1 MADEGLARGDDRQDE
16 QVAHAINERLMDNG
30 DLNGTENAGSG
41 QRERGNPDGDVDSQE
56 TRDRAEAIAAAVSGV
71 RYVINNLRV
80 RQEGTTG
87 RNRLEYFHA
96 DRG

>member
-16 QVAHAINERLMDNG
+16 QVAHAINERLMDDG
-30 DLNGTENAGSG
+30 ELNGTEIQVQVSAS
-41 QRERGNPDGDVDSQE
+41 EATLAGDVDSQE

-87 RNRLEYFHA
+87 A
-96 DRG
+96 TG

>member
-1 MADEGLARGDDRQDE
+1 MAEEGLARGDDRQDE
-16 QVAHAINERLMDNG
+16 QIAQAINDRLMDDGNL
-30 DLNGTENAGSG
+30 DGTEIQVQVNAS
-41 QRERGNPDGDVDSQE
+41 EATLTGDVDSQE

-87 RNRLEYFHA
+87 A
-96 DRG
+96 TG